1 MATTGSRLPAWTVVV
16 ATGILAAMHVWK
28 LPSALEFIR
37 ADLGITLVASGAL
50 VGVVQLAGGLG
61 GLAASVVAERI
72 GTKNTLLV
80 GLLLAGLASVAGGF
94 ATNAAWLMTARAI
107 EGVGFILIT
116 VVAPAMVRVL
126 APQDKVNGAMGW
138 WGAFQGIALFLGV
151 GISAVLLN
159 ATDVSWNI
167 WWFIMGVAT
176 LGFIPVVATAVPA
189 DPPGVVNLKR
199 IGRIIITSI
208 KTPLPWALGLIFASY
223 TLQWGAILSF
233 LPTIFGEADID
244 TAIDAAIII
253 GLATAVV
260 GGVNGVANI
269 VTGMLLQRGHPPR
282 RLLIIG
288 LTTMAVMS
296 TLVFAPDWSQV
307 PGTVVWAMIA
317 AAIFSFMGALVPTT
331 VTRQAVDI
339 APEGGSPSA
348 VMGLITQMFNLA
360 NFVGPV
366 ILSAIASAAGT
377 WQMSWTMTVT
387 ASAIGII
394 TTLIFVPRGTEPFK
408 TATEV

>member
-1 MATTGSRLPAWTVVV
+1 MATTGSRIPAWTVVV

-72 GTKNTLLV
+72 GSKNTLLV
-80 GLLLAGLASVAGGF
+80 GLVLAGLASVVGGF
-94 ATNAAWLMTARAI
+94 AVNTAWLMTARAI

-167 WWFIMGVAT
+167 WWFMMGAVT
-176 LGFIPVVATAVPA
+176 LGFIPVVVSIVPA
-189 DPPGVVNLKR
+189 DPPRVVQLKR

-233 LPTIFGEADID
+233 LPTIFGEANID

-253 GLATAVV
+253 GVATAIV

-269 VTGMLLQRGHPPR
+269 FTGILLQRGHSPR
-282 RLLIIG
+282 RLLITG
-288 LTTMAVMS
+288 LTTMAIMS

-348 VMGLITQMFNLA
+348 VVGLITQMFNLA

-366 ILSAIASAAGT
+366 ILSAIAAAAGT

-394 TTLIFVPRGTEPFK
+394 TTLIFVPRGVEPFK
-408 TATEV
+408 TEARL